1 MSHDCSCRAQH
12 GFEVA
17 DLVDVWEVMDV
28 ASVPGPRRWYM
39 VVPLDDTQAGNEK
52 QVGQEIVN

>member
-1 MSHDCSCRAQH
+1 M
-12 GFEVA
+12 
-17 DLVDVWEVMDV
+17 DVWEGMDV

-39 VVPLDDTQAGNEK
+39 VVPLDDTEAGNEK